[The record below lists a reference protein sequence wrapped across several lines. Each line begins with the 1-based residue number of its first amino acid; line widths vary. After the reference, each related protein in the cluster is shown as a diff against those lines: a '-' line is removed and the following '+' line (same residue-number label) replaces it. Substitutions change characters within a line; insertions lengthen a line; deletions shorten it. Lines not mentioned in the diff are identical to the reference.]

1 MPRALLSVT
10 DKTGLVPFAQGL
22 SARGFELVSTGGT
35 AKTLADAGLSVIP
48 VDQVTGFPE
57 ILGGRV
63 KTLHPHVH
71 AGLLA
76 DRRNSDHVATL
87 DGLGITAFDLV
98 AVNLYR
104 FEEAVRAGVAWDEMV
119 EAIDIGGPAMVR
131 ASAKNHANV
140 LVVTDPHSYDEVL
153 AMLDRQPTDGER
165 KRLAAQAF
173 AHTAYYD
180 SVIAR
185 HFAQSL
191 GIDPLGDTLTIGLR
205 RMRGLRYGENAH
217 QSAALYED
225 PLAQGGLAHARI
237 LGGKEVS
244 YNNLLDAEA
253 AWGLVRDLPPNAVAI
268 IKHGNPC
275 GAAALALGGDSYRAA
290 RASDPI
296 SAFGGIAALNGTLDE
311 ETAAAMT
318 EKGNFLEVVLAQS
331 ITPGAERIFAE
342 RSGWGPD
349 CRLIEVAAD
358 SVAALTLRAI
368 SGGFLAQTADT
379 PGEQAEW
386 RVVTKREPTEQE
398 WQSLRMAWRIV
409 PHVKS
414 NAIVVAGPD
423 RLLGVGAGQMNRVQS
438 VRLALE
444 QAGEGARNAA
454 LASDAFFPFPDS
466 IETAA
471 DAGVTAF
478 IQPGGSKKDDVVI
491 AAADERGLA
500 MVMTGRRHF
509 RH

>member
-22 SARGFELVSTGGT
+22 AARGFEIVSTGGT
-35 AKTLADAGLSVIP
+35 AKALRDAGLQVTP
-48 VDQVTGFPE
+48 VDQVTSFPE

-76 DRRNSDHVATL
+76 DRRNPEHVATL
-87 DGLGITAFDLV
+87 NGLGIIPFDLV
-98 AVNLYR
+98 AINLYR
-104 FEEAVRAGVAWDEMV
+104 FEEAVRAGADWEDMV

-131 ASAKNHANV
+131 AAAKNHANV
-140 LVVTDPHSYDEVL
+140 LVITDPRSYDEVL
-153 AMLDRQPTDGER
+153 AMLDRQPTEAER
-165 KRLAAQAF
+165 RRLTAEAF

-185 HFAQSL
+185 HLAQSL
-191 GIDPLGDTLTIGLR
+191 GLDPLGETLTIGMR
-205 RMRGLRYGENAH
+205 RLRGLRYGENAH

-225 PLAQGGLAHARI
+225 PLTLGGLAHARI
-237 LGGKEVS
+237 LGGKEIS

-253 AWGLVRDLPPNAVAI
+253 AWGLVCDLPPNAVAI

-275 GAAALALGGDSYRAA
+275 GAAALANGGESYRAA
-290 RASDPI
+290 RAADPI
-296 SAFGGIAALNGTLDE
+296 SAFGGIAALNGTLDA
-311 ETAAAMT
+311 ETATAMT
-318 EKGNFLEVVLAQS
+318 EKGNFLEVVLAQT
-331 ITPGAERIFAE
+331 ITPEAERIFAE

-349 CRLIEVAAD
+349 CRLIEVATA
-358 SVAALTLRAI
+358 SPAPLTFRAI
-368 SGGFLAQTADT
+368 SGGYLAQTADT
-379 PGEQAEW
+379 PGQPSDW

-398 WQSLRMAWRIV
+398 WLALRMAWRIV

-444 QAGEGARNAA
+444 QAAEKAQNAA

-471 DAGVTAF
+471 EAGITAI
-478 IQPGGSKKDDVVI
+478 IQPGGSKKDEAVI
-491 AAADERGLA
+491 AAADERGIA